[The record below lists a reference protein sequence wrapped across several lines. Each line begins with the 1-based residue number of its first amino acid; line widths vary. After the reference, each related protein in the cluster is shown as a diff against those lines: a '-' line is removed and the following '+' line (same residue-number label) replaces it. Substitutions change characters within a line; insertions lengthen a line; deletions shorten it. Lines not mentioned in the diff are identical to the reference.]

1 MSADNDPIGF
11 TTHSSPRLWVLLA
24 RAAPIGVI
32 FRRGPSKQV
41 LLIKWNT
48 RKDTFEIGQWF
59 KGRVY
64 ERRCDV
70 SPSGEF
76 LIYFAA
82 KQKPPM
88 YSWSAISKP
97 PYFTALALWPKGD
110 CWNGGGWFIEDR
122 KVRLN
127 HSPLE
132 AKLHPDFHLGR
143 IKVVGYAEFG
153 GEDATVWDIVRK
165 RDGWVEAAEGKSI
178 DRGGVRG
185 WDFDPPQIWR
195 RAHPKKANLC
205 LEMAITGIG
214 GKNVPWYQINYRVL
228 AGDDTLIDLGRSDW
242 AEWDHR
248 GQLVYAKR
256 GCLFRQNVANSSLEV
271 AKQIAD
277 FNKLSF
283 EETPPPSKAL
293 RW

>member
-1 MSADNDPIGF
+1 MSL
-11 TTHSSPRLWVLLA
+11 TTKSPARLWVLLA
-24 RAAPIGVI
+24 RKEPSGVI

-41 LLIKWNT
+41 LLIRWNT
-48 RKDTFEIGQWF
+48 QKDTFEVGQWF

-64 ERRCDV
+64 ERRCDL
-70 SPSGEF
+70 SSSGEL

-88 YSWSAISKP
+88 YSWTAISRP

-110 CWNGGGWFIEDR
+110 CWNGGGWFVNDR
-122 KVRLN
+122 NVRLN

-132 AKLHPDFHLGR
+132 AKLDANFHLGP
-143 IKVVGYAEFG
+143 IKVAGYAECG

-165 RDGWVEAAEGKSI
+165 RDGWVETAKGKSI

-185 WDFDPPQIWR
+185 WGFNPPQIWR
-195 RAHPKKANLC
+195 RAHPKNANLS

-214 GKNVPWYQINYRVL
+214 GKGLPWYQINYRVL
-228 AGDDTLIDLGRSDW
+228 TGDDTLLDLGQTDW
-242 AEWDHR
+242 AEWDFR
-248 GQLVYAKR
+248 GQLVYAQS
-256 GCLFRQNVANSSLEV
+256 GCLFHQRVIKSSLGS
-271 AKQIAD
+271 AKRIAD
-277 FNKLSF
+277 FNELRF
-283 EETPPPSKAL
+283 EEVPPPPKAQ